1 LARRRSKGSGRSK
14 GRGRRA
20 RSVTKKHGQRSKH
33 TRVIIETDNR
43 GSKRTTVYEEI
54 YEEEW

>member
-1 LARRRSKGSGRSK
+1 MARRRSK

-20 RSVTKKHGQRSKH
+20 RSVPKKHGQRSKH

>member
-1 LARRRSKGSGRSK
+1 MPGASSSIAATAPWLNHYDKRSK
-14 GRGRRA
+14 
-20 RSVTKKHGQRSKH
+20 THGERSKH